1 MMIDAFA
8 FIFWASVGII
18 AYSYVGFF
26 VLLVLVGWLRN
37 RQVRKE
43 AITPSVSLIIAAYNE
58 EKSIRKKIENSLALD
73 YPAEQFEIIIASDG
87 SDDKTGEIVEEYAAR
102 GVILHSW
109 PRRGKIFA
117 VKDSVA
123 QARGEIVVF
132 SDANTLYHS
141 QSIRNLVMNFA
152 DPEIGGVC
160 GNQKHIKHL
169 DEMKQDN
176 IGKGETL
183 YWNYDKWLKKMETLT
198 GSIVAAD
205 GAIYAI
211 RRELF
216 RMPATI
222 AVTDDFAI
230 STAVVEQ
237 GFRLVFDSEALAFE
251 KPMAVAEQEFN
262 RKIRIMNRGLRGV
275 LLRKKLLNP
284 FKYGFYSVVLFSHK
298 VLRRLVPFFLIAL
311 FIAGI
316 FLSGQGVFYLGA
328 FLAQLAFYGLA
339 AIGCLL
345 RKTSV
350 GRWKIFYIPF
360 FYFLANAAA
369 FVAIINLL
377 SGKRVVLWNPER
389 QGANL

>member
-1 MMIDAFA
+1 MVNAFA

-26 VLLVLVGWLRN
+26 ILLVLAGWLRN
-37 RQVRKE
+37 RRVRKK

-73 YPAEQFEIIIASDG
+73 YPAEQLEIIVTSDG
-87 SDDKTGEIVEEYAAR
+87 SDDETEEIVKEYAAR
-102 GVILHSW
+102 DVILHSW

-117 VKDSVA
+117 LKDSVA
-123 QARGEIVVF
+123 RATGDIIVF
-132 SDANTLYHS
+132 SDANTLYHP
-141 QSIRNLVMNFA
+141 QSIRKLVRNFA
-152 DPEIGGVC
+152 DAEVGGVC
-160 GNQKHIKHL
+160 GNQEHIKYL
-169 DEMKQDN
+169 GEISQDN
-176 IGKGETL
+176 VGEGEAL

-216 RMPATI
+216 RMPEVI
-222 AVTDDFAI
+222 GITDDFAI

-237 GFRLVFDSEALAFE
+237 GFRLVYDSEALAFE
-251 KPMAVAEQEFN
+251 KPMALAEQEFH
-262 RKIRIMNRGLRGV
+262 RKVRIMNRGLRGV
-275 LLRKKLLNP
+275 LLRKRLLNP
-284 FKYGFYSVVLFSHK
+284 FKYGFYSVILFSHK
-298 VLRRLVPFFLIAL
+298 VLRRLVPFFLVAL
-311 FIAGI
+311 FIASI
-316 FLSGQGVFYLGA
+316 FLSGQGVFYQAA
-328 FLAQLAFYGLA
+328 FLAQLAFYGLV
-339 AIGCLL
+339 AIGYLL
-345 RKTSV
+345 RKTSA

-377 SGKRVVLWNPER
+377 SGKQVVLWNPER

>member
-1 MMIDAFA
+1 MMVGMFT

-26 VLLVLVGWLRN
+26 VLVILVGWLRN
-37 RQVRKE
+37 RRVRKE

-73 YPAEQFEIIIASDG
+73 YPAEQLEIIISSDG
-87 SDDKTGEIVEEYAAR
+87 SDDKTEEIVKEYADQ
-102 GVILHSW
+102 GVFLYSW

-117 VKDSVA
+117 LKDSVA
-123 QARGEIVVF
+123 RARGDIIVF
-132 SDANTLYHS
+132 SDANTLYHP
-141 QSIRNLVMNFA
+141 QSIRKLVMNFA
-152 DPEIGGVC
+152 DAEIGGVC

-176 IGKGETL
+176 VGEGEAL
-183 YWNYDKWLKKMETLT
+183 YWNYDKWLKKIESST

-216 RMPATI
+216 QMPSII

-251 KPMAVAEQEFN
+251 KPMALAEQEFN
-262 RKIRIMNRGLRGV
+262 RKVRIMNRGLRGV

-284 FKYGFYSVVLFSHK
+284 FKYGFYSIIFFSHK
-298 VLRRLVPFFLIAL
+298 ILRRLVPFFLVSL
-311 FIAGI
+311 FIASI
-316 FLSGQGVFYLGA
+316 FLSGEGVFYQGA
-328 FLAQLAFYGLA
+328 FLAQLAFYGLV
-339 AIGCLL
+339 AIGYLL

-369 FVAIINLL
+369 FVAVINLL
-377 SGKRVVLWNPER
+377 SGKQVVLWNPER